1 MKRLAFVF
9 LALVVVGLL
18 GFGALQLYVN
28 KKAEEQ
34 IRSFAKDIDAEI
46 ELEKVSK
53 NLFTGEVTVKGLVIK
68 TTGGVTKAQEVVV
81 KDISPKSLDVE
92 IKGIRGEDED
102 FAELE
107 SDLRKLGY
115 EQVSFNA
122 GLKAFL
128 DKEVQRLQLERFY
141 WELPEGFRVFLSAD
155 LLNVDA
161 DLLKKLFK
169 NNRELSQ
176 EELLRVAYALSDIKV
191 RGLVIEFTDEG
202 LITRAIETRASQE
215 GKSPEEVKK
224 EVVDA
229 LEKEFPQEIA
239 DPFKKLIQKGGSVVI
254 TSDPNRTFKVG
265 EFLLVTVMSFQT
277 GDLSQIKNSL
287 GLKIEHKEE
296 P

>member
-1 MKRLAFVF
+1 M
-9 LALVVVGLL
+9 
-18 GFGALQLYVN
+18 
-28 KKAEEQ
+28 
-34 IRSFAKDIDAEI
+34 
-46 ELEKVSK
+46 
-53 NLFTGEVTVKGLVIK
+53 
-68 TTGGVTKAQEVVV
+68 
-81 KDISPKSLDVE
+81 
-92 IKGIRGEDED
+92 
-102 FAELE
+102 E

-115 EQVSFNA
+115 EQVSFNT

-191 RGLVIEFTDEG
+191 RGLVVKFTDKG

-265 EFLLVTVMSFQT
+265 EFLLVTVMSLQT

>member
-191 RGLVIEFTDEG
+191 RGLVVKFTDKG
-202 LITRAIETRASQE
+202 LITRAIEAHASQK

-265 EFLLVTVMSFQT
+265 EFLLVTVMSLQT